1 VAVNDIGVCCKHNGS
16 DVFVSEVNHWLCHLL
31 LLLLL
36 LLRVMMM
43 MIITMMVMKLAVSR
57 VETAT
62 STVWV

>member
-1 VAVNDIGVCCKHNGS
+1 
-16 DVFVSEVNHWLCHLL
+16 VSEVNHWLCHLL

-36 LLRVMMM
+36 LLLLVMMM